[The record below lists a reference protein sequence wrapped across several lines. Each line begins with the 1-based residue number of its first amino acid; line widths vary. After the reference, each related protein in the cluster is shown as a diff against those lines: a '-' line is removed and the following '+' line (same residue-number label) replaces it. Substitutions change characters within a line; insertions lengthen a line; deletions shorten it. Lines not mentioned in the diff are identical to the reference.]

1 MIRLLL
7 SLGAVGALLQ
17 APAAPSVVK
26 PFPAGLTGT
35 LVFQSDRPAP
45 DNPEGRSHIFTIDLA
60 TGAIKQL
67 TSGRSH
73 HDAGARWS
81 PDGTRIA
88 FKSTRGGN
96 GKWDIYVMNAD
107 GSNITRLTDTANN
120 HDPVWMPDGKSVLIS
135 SDRESRED
143 IYRLWI
149 ADRRVERLTRHIV
162 GRAIMPSVSADGRY
176 VTYAA
181 QTLQRLQFWEF
192 QIHVLDLATGKV
204 RALDQSGGTC
214 WPAFSPDGRLI
225 ANVSLASEPSTI
237 QIRNTDGT
245 AARELRFDPK
255 VWSYY
260 PDWSSDG
267 RLIAF
272 SISPQHHEG
281 EDWDL
286 AVIAADGKGPVQK
299 LTTGPGN
306 DRLPDWKPQS

>member
-1 MIRLLL
+1 L
-7 SLGAVGALLQ
+7 S
-17 APAAPSVVK
+17 
-26 PFPAGLTGT
+26 GT
-35 LVFQSDRPAP
+35 LLFQSDRPAP
-45 DNPEGRSHIFTIDLA
+45 DNPSSRSHLFTIDLA
-60 TGAIKQL
+60 SGSIRQL
-67 TSGRSH
+67 TSGPNHNDSS
-73 HDAGARWS
+73 ARWS

-88 FKSTRGGN
+88 FKSTRAGG

-107 GSNITRLTDTANN
+107 GSNVTRLTNTANN

-162 GRAIMPSVSADGRY
+162 GRAIMPAVSADGRY

-192 QIHVLDLATGKV
+192 QVHVLDLQTGNV

-225 ANVSLASEPSTI
+225 ANVTLAKEPSAI
-237 QIRNTDGT
+237 QVRNTDGT
-245 AARELRFDPK
+245 ASRELRFDQK
-255 VWSYY
+255 TWSYY
-260 PDWSSDG
+260 PDWSKDG

-272 SISPQHHEG
+272 SVSPQHHEG

-286 AVIAADGKGPVQK
+286 AVMPADGKGPVQK

-306 DRLPDWKPQS
+306 DRLPDWKP